1 MAAELSLRSRSAA
14 PADAGDRHVHPPK
27 TEIFDLADMTNT
39 DPKGFVRRVDEYRI
53 EPFGLFMA
61 RPVVG
66 HRRLSY
72 IESWL
77 LPRQGLRV
85 TRQSFHPG
93 AERDY
98 DFYVDVANISV
109 EGDRWRTVD
118 HYLDLLV
125 RTGDWVELLDVDELI
140 AAVTEGLLSAGEA
153 EHALQNAYR
162 AVAGIAAHDHDL
174 NRWLAEQGVR
184 LAWRRKG

>member
-1 MAAELSLRSRSAA
+1 MAAELSLRSRSSAA
-14 PADAGDRHVHPPK
+14 PDAGERHVHPPK

-66 HRRLSY
+66 HRRLAY
-72 IESWL
+72 LESWL
-77 LPRQGLRV
+77 LPRQALRV

-98 DFYVDVANISV
+98 DFYVDVADISV

-125 RTGDWVELLDVDELI
+125 RTGDWVELLDVDELV
-140 AAVTEGLLSAGEA
+140 AAVAERLLPAADA
-153 EHALQNAYR
+153 ERALETAYR
-162 AVAGIAAHDHDL
+162 AVAGISAHHHDL
-174 NRWLAEQGVR
+174 NRWLAELGVR
-184 LAWRRKG
+184 LTWRDG

>member
-1 MAAELSLRSRSAA
+1 MAAELSLRSRSSA
-14 PADAGDRHVHPPK
+14 PPDTGDPHVHPPK

-39 DPKGFVRRVDEYRI
+39 DPKGFVRRVDEYRL
-53 EPFGLFMA
+53 EPCGLFMA

-66 HRRLSY
+66 HRTIAY
-72 IESWL
+72 IESLL
-77 LPRQGLRV
+77 LPRHALRV

-98 DFYVDVANISV
+98 DFYVDVADITV

-125 RTGDWVELLDVDELI
+125 RTGHWVELLDVDELI
-140 AAVTEGLLSAGEA
+140 IAVTERLLSARDA
-153 EHALQNAYR
+153 ERALQTAYR
-162 AVAGIAAHDHDL
+162 AVAGISAHNHDL
-174 NRWLAEQGVR
+174 DRWLAELGVR
-184 LAWRRKG
+184 LSWRDG